1 MANYTLT
8 YSETAKGWVSFY
20 SYYPEW
26 MIGMNNYLY
35 SFKGGNLY
43 RHNVNSKRNTF
54 YEDYWTRAGNTGGAF
69 TATQLQSV
77 LNEAVLE
84 NKLFKTIDLQG
95 DASWDVQLETD
106 LQNSG
111 YINSDWFE
119 LKESTYFAF
128 VRNNANGQLS
138 LRSVNGI
145 GNSLTVTTGGTV
157 VNFSINPLISI
168 GKILSIGDYLY
179 FGTDVKFAGKV
190 IDINVNLPAGI
201 NQIVIDTS
209 VTGTVPI
216 TTNVNYFLYIKNSI
230 AESHGVLGHYCTFT
244 MQNSS
249 VDKIELF
256 AVESEVMKSY
266 P

>member
-157 VNFSINPLISI
+157 VNFSINPLISMRYVQ
-168 GKILSIGDYLY
+168 LLRCRGD
-179 FGTDVKFAGKV
+179 
-190 IDINVNLPAGI
+190 
-201 NQIVIDTS
+201 
-209 VTGTVPI
+209 
-216 TTNVNYFLYIKNSI
+216 
-230 AESHGVLGHYCTFT
+230 
-244 MQNSS
+244 
-249 VDKIELF
+249 
-256 AVESEVMKSY
+256 
-266 P
+266 